1 MRLSQPLFHAARP
14 RLRVA
19 LAVLLAALAAA
30 ASAAPEVAGAAG
42 EPPRR
47 LSDTGLNA
55 PGVTPFAP
63 QFALWSDG
71 AAKRRWIALP
81 RGRAIDAR
89 DPDAWQFPRGSRLWK
104 EFAVDGK
111 PVETRFIERR
121 ADGSWIFASYVWN
134 ADGSEALLA
143 PARGTTLAVAGAP
156 DGRYVVPGRGDCG
169 ACHGGAPV
177 PVLGFSA
184 LQLAGELPAL
194 VASGRLKNLPPALL
208 KQAPQIVAG
217 TPTERA
223 ALGLLHANC
232 GNCHHGRGG
241 VPVALRLN
249 QRAGDPDASRREAL
263 ASLLSPSGRF
273 NAGAPLI
280 EPGQPQHSA
289 LVQRMRSRQGLLQM
303 PPLGT
308 QRPDDEGLALVER
321 WITHDL
327 PRKEP

>member
-1 MRLSQPLFHAARP
+1 MPPLQQVFHAAWP
-14 RLRVA
+14 HLRA
-19 LAVLLAALAAA
+19 AAVVLLGTLAALASA
-30 ASAAPEVAGAAG
+30 AAPE
-42 EPPRR
+42 PPQR
-47 LSDTGLNA
+47 LADTGLYGR
-55 PGVTPFAP
+55 GVQAFEPRYR
-63 QFALWSDG
+63 LWSDG
-71 AAKRRWIALP
+71 AEKRRWIALP
-81 RGRAIDAR
+81 PGRAIDAR
-89 DPDAWQFPRGSRLWK
+89 DPDAWQFPRGTRLWK

-121 ADGSWIFASYVWN
+121 ADGGWSFASYVWN
-134 ADGSEALLA
+134 ADGSDALRA

-156 DGRYVVPGRGDCG
+156 GGRYVVPGSGDCL
-169 ACHGGAPV
+169 ACHGGAMA

-184 LQLAGELPAL
+184 LQLADELPAL
-194 VASGRLKNLPPALL
+194 VARGQLKNLPPALL
-208 KQAPQIVAG
+208 KQPPQISAD
-217 TPTERA
+217 TPTERD

-232 GNCHHGRGG
+232 GHCHHGRGG
-241 VPVALRLN
+241 VPVALRLA
-249 QRAGDPDASRREAL
+249 QRVADPAASRTEVL
-263 ASLLSPSGRF
+263 ASLLNPSGRF

-280 EPGQPQHSA
+280 EPGQPQRSA